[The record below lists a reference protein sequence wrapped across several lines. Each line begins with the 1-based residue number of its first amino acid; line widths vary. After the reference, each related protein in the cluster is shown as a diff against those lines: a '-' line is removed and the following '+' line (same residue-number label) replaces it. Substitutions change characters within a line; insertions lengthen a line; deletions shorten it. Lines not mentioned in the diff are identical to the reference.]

1 MSLNQTKTPTKAT
14 TMTLENPAL
23 AAMDK
28 HLDET
33 AEEEN
38 FEMLVEHCLEKLMRG
53 ESIAKKMFMGGIDRN
68 YIKLDDLTD
77 EFQEFTLM
85 VLRGN
90 VEEAKAF
97 LKDQIEIRLR
107 DQIETWYEE
116 IMQAEI
122 F

>member
-1 MSLNQTKTPTKAT
+1 
-14 TMTLENPAL
+14 MTLENPAL

-38 FEMLVEHCLEKLMRG
+38 FELLVEHCLEKLMRG
-53 ESIAKKMFMGGIDRN
+53 EGIAKKMFMGGIDQN

-77 EFQEFTLM
+77 EFQEFTEM
-85 VLRGN
+85 TLRGN
-90 VEEAKAF
+90 IEEAKAF
-97 LKDQIEIRLR
+97 LR
-107 DQIETWYEE
+107 DQIENPLRNEIETWYDE

>member
-1 MSLNQTKTPTKAT
+1 
-14 TMTLENPAL
+14 MTLENPAI

-28 HLDET
+28 YLDET
-33 AEEEN
+33 ADEEN
-38 FEMLVEHCLEKLMRG
+38 YEWLVEHCLEKLMRG
-53 ESIAKKMFMGGIDRN
+53 EGIAKKMHMGGIDHN
-68 YIKLDDLTD
+68 YISLEDLTD
-77 EFQEFTLM
+77 DFEEFTLM

-97 LKDQIEIRLR
+97 LKDQIENPLR
-107 DQIETWYEE
+107 NEIETWYEE